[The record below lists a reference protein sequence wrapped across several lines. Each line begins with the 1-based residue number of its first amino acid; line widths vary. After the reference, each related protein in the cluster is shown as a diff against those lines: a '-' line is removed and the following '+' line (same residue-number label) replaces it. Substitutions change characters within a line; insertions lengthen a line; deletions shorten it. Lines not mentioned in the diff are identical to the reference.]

1 MLYQYQIH
9 NIKIGVLYEI
19 FSDNAQNIICI
30 PTNKNIAY
38 T

>member
-9 NIKIGVLYEI
+9 NVKAGVLYKI
-19 FSDNAQNIICI
+19 FSDNVQNIICI
-30 PTNKNIAY
+30 PTNIAY